1 MAADGLGS
9 LLQEAAPRPTGSLDM
24 ANVER
29 RARRRRHARHA
40 TTAAV
45 VLLAAMAVT
54 GGARVLSDRNR
65 RQTVVAGPPSSPEVP
80 ILYGKQNAI
89 VLHLLDGTKVL
100 VNLPGP
106 LSAAFAHVPFSDL
119 ELHGSVYAE
128 LDLHTGV
135 RSESKPP
142 RGWAID
148 VVLGNAR
155 ALVGGEPVTLP
166 APSSA
171 SAAWVDRD
179 AKRLGLQFGA
189 WTAILRGDSL
199 TAGDIESLVRGID
212 LVTNGD
218 GYPQYRG
225 SLPLWVVDAPDAAI
239 RGRGM
244 SLSVFMRDC
253 TASASG
259 STVTGPIVESGEGRT
274 VMCDASRKVEVQVT
288 SSTPLPGDIVNNLNL
303 FVVVRSTG
311 SSLAGIQAGLH
322 P

>member
-1 MAADGLGS
+1 MAS
-9 LLQEAAPRPTGSLDM
+9 
-24 ANVER
+24 VEQ
-29 RARRRRHARHA
+29 RARRRRHGRHA
-40 TTAAV
+40 RTAAV
-45 VLLAAMAVT
+45 VLLTAIAAAGVA
-54 GGARVLSDRNR
+54 GVLSDTDR
-65 RQTVVAGPPSSPEVP
+65 RQTVVAGPPASPELP

-89 VLHLLDGTKVL
+89 VLTLLDGTKVL

-135 RSESKPP
+135 RSEPQPP

-148 VVLGNAR
+148 VVLGDAR
-155 ALVGGEPVTLP
+155 ALVGGEPVTSS

-179 AKRLGLQFGA
+179 ARRLGLQFGP

-225 SLPLWVVDAPDAAI
+225 SLPLWIVDAPDAAI

-244 SLSVFMRDC
+244 SLSVFMRGC

-259 STVTGPIVESGEGRT
+259 PTVTGPIVESGDGRT
-274 VMCDASRKVEVQVT
+274 VMCDASRKVEVQLT
-288 SSTPLPGDIVNNLNL
+288 SSTSLPGNIVNNLNL
-303 FVVVRSTG
+303 FVVVQSIG
-311 SSLAGIQAGLH
+311 SSLASIQAGLH

>member
-1 MAADGLGS
+1 MAADDLGT
-9 LLQEAAPRPTGSLDM
+9 LLQGAAPRPTSSLDM

-29 RARRRRHARHA
+29 RARRRRHGRQA
-40 TTAAV
+40 TTAGV
-45 VLLAAMAVT
+45 VLLAAMAVV
-54 GGARVLSDRNR
+54 GVVGVLFGPDR
-65 RQTVVAGPPSSPEVP
+65 RQIVVAGPPASAELP
-80 ILYGKQNAI
+80 ILYSKQNAI
-89 VLHLLDGTKVL
+89 VLPLLDGTKVL

-106 LSAAFAHVPFSDL
+106 LSDAFAHVPFSDL
-119 ELHGSVYAE
+119 ELHGSVYAQ

-135 RSESKPP
+135 RSQPQPP
-142 RGWAID
+142 RGWEID
-148 VVLGNAR
+148 VVLGDAR
-155 ALVGGEPVTLP
+155 TLVGGEPVTSA
-166 APSSA
+166 APSPA
-171 SAAWVDRD
+171 SAAWVDRG
-179 AKRLGLQFGA
+179 AKRLGLQFGP

-199 TAGDIESLVRGID
+199 TGDDIESLVRGID
-212 LVTNGD
+212 LVTDRD

-239 RGRGM
+239 QGRGM

-259 STVTGPIVESGEGRT
+259 ATVTGPIVESADGRT

-288 SSTPLPGDIVNNLNL
+288 SSTPLPDSLVNNANL
-303 FVVVRSTG
+303 FVAVRSIG